1 MNMSDFNS
9 PQTTAFTPLSP
20 AERYAQALA
29 SGQFMPD
36 DAQAQA
42 VHELERVWQELIERY
57 KASKKAFRRFCAA
70 RHHHRVFIC
79 GVV

>member
-9 PQTTAFTPLSP
+9 PQATAFTPLSP

-42 VHELERVWQELIERY
+42 VHELERVWQELIQRY
-57 KASKKAFRRFCAA
+57 KASKKRSDVSAA
-70 RHHHRVFIC
+70 KQHHRVFIC